1 MTELAGS
8 SIPSKRRW
16 LFEATNTMW
25 VASRRSSQSTQRCGS
40 CWCTCQI
47 SGMPLARAARPQARA
62 LDSSCT

>member
-25 VASRRSSQSTQRCGS
+25 AASRRSSQSTQRCGN
-40 CWCTCQI
+40 C
-47 SGMPLARAARPQARA
+47 
-62 LDSSCT
+62 